1 MSVPARTLE
10 NPTAA
15 SRVDSFALRHA
26 LAQFPQGIVAV
37 GAEVDGAPEAIIAST
52 FTVGV
57 SLDPP
62 LVTLAVQHNSSTWPK
77 LERSGGELG
86 ISVLG
91 RDQNGLC
98 RQIASKDRANR
109 FTGVDYQ
116 LQGSAL
122 LLDGVPMWLRTRIY
136 DQVRAG
142 DHDIIVLE
150 ILDLGFTEGAAGL
163 VFHQHEFKTLTSL
176 S

>member
-1 MSVPARTLE
+1 MTVPARILE
-10 NPTAA
+10 DSTAA

-26 LAQFPQGIVAV
+26 LAQFPQGVVAV
-37 GAEVDGAPEAIIAST
+37 GAEVDGNPEAIIAST

-57 SLDPP
+57 SLEPP
-62 LVTLAVQHNSSTWPK
+62 LVTLAVQHDSSTWPK
-77 LERSGGELG
+77 LERSGSDLG

-109 FTGVDYQ
+109 FTNVDYQ

-122 LLDGVPMWLRTRIY
+122 LLQGVPMWLRTRIY
-136 DQVRAG
+136 DQVRAR
-142 DHDIIVLE
+142 DHDIVVLE
-150 ILDLGFTEGAAGL
+150 ILDLGFTEDAAGL
-163 VFHQHEFKTLTSL
+163 VFHQHEFKTLTPL
-176 S
+176 N

>member
-1 MSVPARTLE
+1 MSVSVRTLE
-10 NPTAA
+10 SPALA

-62 LVTLAVQHNSSTWPK
+62 LVTVAIQHSSSTWPK

-98 RQIASKDRANR
+98 RQLASKDRANR
-109 FTGVDYQ
+109 FTGVDFT
-116 LQGSAL
+116 LHGSAL

-142 DHDIIVLE
+142 DHDIVVLE
-150 ILDLGFTEGAAGL
+150 ILDLGFTEDAPGL
-163 VFHQHEFKTLTSL
+163 VFHQHEFKTPTTL

>member
-1 MSVPARTLE
+1 MTVPARILE
-10 NPTAA
+10 DSTAA

-26 LAQFPQGIVAV
+26 LAQFPQGVVAV
-37 GAEVDGAPEAIIAST
+37 GAEVDGNPEAIIAST

-57 SLDPP
+57 SLEPP
-62 LVTLAVQHNSSTWPK
+62 LVTLAVQHDSSTWPK
-77 LERSGGELG
+77 LERSGSDLG

-109 FTGVDYQ
+109 FTNVDYQ

-122 LLDGVPMWLRTRIY
+122 LLQGVPMWLRTRVY

-142 DHDIIVLE
+142 DHDIVVLE
-150 ILDLGFTEGAAGL
+150 ILDLGFTEDAAGL
-163 VFHQHEFKTLTSL
+163 VFHQHEFKTLTPL
-176 S
+176 N